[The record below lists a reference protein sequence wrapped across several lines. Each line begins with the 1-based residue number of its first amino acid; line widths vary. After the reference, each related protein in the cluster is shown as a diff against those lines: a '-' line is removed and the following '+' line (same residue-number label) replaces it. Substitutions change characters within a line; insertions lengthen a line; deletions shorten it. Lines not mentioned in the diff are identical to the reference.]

1 MAVLDGFVPELSIHG
16 YDRLYLTGDLDDY
29 AATWINNLVYW
40 AALPSPGVGPLIP
53 HYPVSAT
60 PRILSSTLAVSYY
73 DDFYNRVHVT
83 PRTLDIGNLLSVQT
97 REVSV
102 WNAWLTDQALSAIT
116 ESATDGLTESGIVA
130 PTTFAPLEERAYL
143 VTVDTQGPATI
154 DAEYTF
160 VFPTESPLLAVTG
173 RRVVVFGHAPNW
185 ARPVVEK
192 LNWLTDVLLSHGGV
206 EQRIG
211 LRDAPRRALAYEL
224 ATLTRHQTNLL
235 ETMLLGWQSRLWAV
249 PVWTDAQNLA
259 ADLAA
264 GSLAIPCETSGYEFA
279 ADSLALLW
287 AAHDHH
293 EAVEI
298 DAVGASSLTL
308 KTATLADWPAGT
320 RLYPIRLGRLPAR
333 QKFVRETGHHLTG
346 SVEFAFDDNVAI
358 APADTGD
365 IYDGYRVYAGRTN
378 WADPTE
384 VEFVR
389 QLDELDYETGQAWVD
404 DLSGLAALL
413 KSWHWLFKTRAEI
426 VAFRGWLAA
435 RAGRRVPFW
444 SISQAVDM
452 EVVAAIGASD
462 TAIHIRNIGYQRF
475 LDGRADRR
483 HICIRTTSGTLY
495 YRRIT
500 ASTEVDASE
509 EELAID
515 SALGV
520 LLNPADIESVRFMH
534 LTRLETD
541 AIEIEWHHLGV
552 AEASTMLRSL
562 PQ

>member
-1 MAVLDGFVPELSIHG
+1 MALKSGFLPQTSIHG

-29 AATWINNLVYW
+29 TAAWINDLASW
-40 AALPSPGVGPLIP
+40 ASLPSPGAELLVT
-53 HYPVSAT
+53 HWPVSTT
-60 PRILSSTLAVSYY
+60 PAAKSGAIAASYY

-97 REVSV
+97 SEVSV
-102 WNAWLTDQALSAIT
+102 WNAWLTDQALSAIN
-116 ESATDGLTESGIVA
+116 ESATTGLTESGIVA
-130 PTTFAPLEERAYL
+130 PTTFAPLEERVFY
-143 VTVDTQGPATI
+143 VTVDTAGPAAI

-173 RRVVVFGHAPNW
+173 RRVVVFGHPPNW

-224 ATLTRHQTNLL
+224 ATMTRHQTNLL

-249 PVWTDAQNLA
+249 PVWTDAQALS

-264 GSLAIPCETSGYEFA
+264 GSVTIPCVTSGYEFA

-287 AAHDHH
+287 AAHDRH
-293 EAVEI
+293 EAVEV
-298 DAVGASSLTL
+298 ASVGASSITLTM
-308 KTATLADWPAGT
+308 ATLADWPAGT

-346 SVEFAFDDNVAI
+346 AVEFAFDDNPAI
-358 APADTGD
+358 TAADTGD
-365 IYDGYRVYAGRTN
+365 VYDGYRVYAGRTN
-378 WADPTE
+378 WADPAE

-389 QLDELDYETGQAWVD
+389 QLDELDYETGKAWVD
-404 DLSGLAALL
+404 DLSGLAAIL
-413 KSWHWLFKTRAEI
+413 KSWHWLFKSRAEI

-444 SISQAVDM
+444 SVSQAVDM

-515 SALGV
+515 SALGAT
-520 LLNPADIESVRFMH
+520 LQPGDIQSVRFMH
-534 LTRLETD
+534 LTRLEAD
-541 AIEIEWHHLGV
+541 AIEIEWHHLDV

>member
-1 MAVLDGFVPELSIHG
+1 MAVISGFVPELSIHG
-16 YDRLYLTGDLDDY
+16 YDRLYITGDLDDY
-29 AATWINNLVYW
+29 AATWIGTLVYW
-40 AALPSPGVGPLIP
+40 AALPSPGAELLAT
-53 HYPVSAT
+53 HWPVSTTPLVKSGTIAT
-60 PRILSSTLAVSYY
+60 SYY

-97 REVSV
+97 RSVSV
-102 WNAWLTDQALSAIT
+102 WNAWLTDQALSAIN
-116 ESATDGLTESGIVA
+116 ESATTGLTESGIVA
-130 PTTFAPLEERAYL
+130 PTTFAPLEERVFY
-143 VTVDTQGPATI
+143 VTVDTAGPAAI

-206 EQRIG
+206 EQRVG

-224 ATLTRHQTNLL
+224 ATMTRHQTNLL

-264 GSLAIPCETSGYEFA
+264 GSLAIPAVTAGYEFA
-279 ADSLALLW
+279 VDSLVLLW
-287 AAHDHH
+287 AAHDRH

-346 SVEFAFDDNVAI
+346 GVEFAFDDNVAI
-358 APADTGD
+358 AALDSGD
-365 IYDGYRVYAGRTN
+365 LYDGYSVYAGRTN
-378 WADPTE
+378 LADPTE

-389 QLDELDYETGQAWVD
+389 QLDELDYETGKAWVD
-404 DLSGLAALL
+404 DLSGLAAIL
-413 KSWHWLFKTRAEI
+413 KSWHWLFKSRAEI

-444 SISQAVDM
+444 SVSQAVDM
-452 EVVAAIGASD
+452 EVVAAIGAAD

-500 ASTEVDASE
+500 ASTEVDATE

-515 SALGV
+515 SALGAT
-520 LLNPADIESVRFMH
+520 LQPGDIQSVRFMH
-534 LTRLETD
+534 LTRLEAD

>member
-1 MAVLDGFVPELSIHG
+1 MAVISGFVPELSIHG
-16 YDRLYLTGDLDDY
+16 YDRLYITGDLDDY
-29 AATWINNLVYW
+29 AATWIGTLVYW
-40 AALPSPGVGPLIP
+40 AALPSPGAELLAT
-53 HYPVSAT
+53 HWPVSTTPLVKSGTIAT
-60 PRILSSTLAVSYY
+60 SYY

-97 REVSV
+97 RSVSV
-102 WNAWLTDQALSAIT
+102 WNAWLTDQALSAIN
-116 ESATDGLTESGIVA
+116 ESATTGLTESGIVA
-130 PTTFAPLEERAYL
+130 PTTFAPLEERVFY
-143 VTVDTQGPATI
+143 VTVDTAGPAAI
-154 DAEYTF
+154 DAEYTL
-160 VFPTESPLLAVTG
+160 VFPAESPLLAVTG

-206 EQRIG
+206 EQRVG

-224 ATLTRHQTNLL
+224 ATMTRHQTNLL

-264 GSLAIPCETSGYEFA
+264 GSLAIPAVTAGYEFA
-279 ADSLALLW
+279 VDSLVLLW
-287 AAHDHH
+287 AAHDRH

-346 SVEFAFDDNVAI
+346 GVEFAFDDNVAI
-358 APADTGD
+358 AALDSGD
-365 IYDGYRVYAGRTN
+365 LYDGYSVYAGRTN

-389 QLDELDYETGQAWVD
+389 QLDELDYETGKAWVD
-404 DLSGLAALL
+404 DLSGLAAIL
-413 KSWHWLFKTRAEI
+413 KSWHWLFKSRAEI

-444 SISQAVDM
+444 SVSQAVDM
-452 EVVAAIGASD
+452 EVVAAIGAAD

-500 ASTEVDASE
+500 ASTEVDATE

-515 SALGV
+515 SALGAT
-520 LLNPADIESVRFMH
+520 LQPGDIQSVRFMH
-534 LTRLETD
+534 LTRLEAD